1 MLPSSLFNLGFCK
14 KGRNKRRVPLSSIQ
28 FFHCKLRSI
37 VAYPY
42 FAAMKQITSLLSL
55 FLVFTFTSAQAQTFS
70 SKLQVAFNKFSAD
83 EQLKYGSVSFTV
95 LNSTNGEL
103 IFGGNQNTGLA
114 PASTL
119 KTITSATALA
129 LLGED
134 FTYKTEVFYSGVI
147 ENGILNGDIFI
158 SGSGDPTLGSSRWK
172 TSAKES
178 VLNQILFAL
187 QKAGIQSINGKIIAD
202 DSAWDTQSLP
212 IGWIWQDIGNY
223 YGAGTSAL
231 SWGENQFELSFTPGK
246 TIGSTVKISNGEV
259 YPFLDLKNELTT
271 SGIGS
276 GDNVYAYSAP
286 YTSTIYLRGTYGIDL
301 KKKIGLS
308 LPDPAFAMAYDVLA
322 FLQKSNIK
330 VLDFTSARILG
341 QKNGDKKSLLTTI
354 TSPPLKEI
362 IYWFNQKSINLYGEQ
377 LIRTLGNKFGKSA
390 STVDGIKVLRKFWE
404 DKGID
409 PETLNIGDGSGLSP
423 AGRVTTLTMAKVL
436 FFAQSQAWYPTYLES
451 LPLNNNLKM
460 KSGTIA
466 DVLAYA
472 GYSKVDGQSPV
483 CFSIMINN
491 YKGSTTAMRQKI
503 FNLLNQ
509 LK

>member
-1 MLPSSLFNLGFCK
+1 MKKLTLLISLF
-14 KGRNKRRVPLSSIQ
+14 I
-28 FFHCKLRSI
+28 FFI
-37 VAYPY
+37 
-42 FAAMKQITSLLSL
+42 
-55 FLVFTFTSAQAQTFS
+55 FTSAQAQTLS
-70 SKLQVAFNKFSAD
+70 SKLQVAFNRFSAD
-83 EQLKYGSVSFTV
+83 EQLKYASASFTV

-134 FTYKTEVFYSGVI
+134 YTYKTEIYYSGAI
-147 ENGILNGDIFI
+147 ENGILNGDIII
-158 SGSGDPTLGSSRWK
+158 SGSGDPTLGSWRWK
-172 TSAKES
+172 TTSKEA
-178 VLNQILFAL
+178 VLNQVLFAL

-231 SWGENQFELSFTPGK
+231 SWGENQFELNFLPGK
-246 TIGSTVKISNGEV
+246 TSGLAVKIANEDV
-259 YPFLDLKNELTT
+259 YPFLNLKNEL
-271 SGIGS
+271 SAGNVGS

-308 LPDPAFAMAYDVLA
+308 LPDPALAMAYDVFI
-322 FLQKSNIK
+322 FLQKNNMK
-330 VLDFTSARILG
+330 GLDYSTSRILG
-341 QKNGDKKSLLTTI
+341 QKEGGKKSLLTTI
-354 TSPPLKEI
+354 TSPSLKEI

-377 LIRTLGNKFGKSA
+377 LIRTLGSKFGKSA
-390 STVDGIKVLRKFWE
+390 STVDGVKALRKFWE

-409 PETLNIGDGSGLSP
+409 PETLNILDGSGLSP
-423 AGRVTTLTMAKVL
+423 ADRVTTLTMAKVL
-436 FFAQSQAWYPTYLES
+436 SYAKKQKWHATYLES
-451 LPLNNNLKM
+451 LPINNNLKM
-460 KSGTIA
+460 KSGTIG

-472 GYSKVDGQSPV
+472 GYSKVDGKMPV
-483 CFSIMINN
+483 CFSIIINN
-491 YKGSTTAMRQKI
+491 YTGSSTAIRQKM